1 MSGFLRSC
9 RFVPVALITIG
20 LSAAARADTETH
32 RRVTIRGTG
41 SDISVE
47 RTETLTTPE
56 KKPELARAASASP
69 VLSEAIRMKESG
81 GSDAALLAYLRS
93 NASRLPVVV
102 DLETVDRLRR
112 AGTGK
117 PVLAYLASVA
127 AIEIGDSGA
136 AWGPPEAE
144 TPAAPEYEPVPAAGI
159 RLCDRRRLFG
169 PGRTGSLRLAS
180 FSPTD
185 RRAPRSDGNAAG
197 PLVRAASSG
206 SDGATLRFRPPLKTD
221 SLSR

>member
-136 AWGPPEAE
+136 AWGPPETE
-144 TPAAPEYEPVPAAGI
+144 TPSAPEYEPVPAAEYGYPI
-159 RLCDRRRLFG
+159 VGGYSAPAGRGRFGSRPFHRPIAARRVPMGMRPAPSPAPIPSASPERRVVFG
-169 PGRTGSLRLAS
+169 
-180 FSPTD
+180 
-185 RRAPRSDGNAAG
+185 RR
-197 PLVRAASSG
+197 
-206 SDGATLRFRPPLKTD
+206 
-221 SLSR
+221 